1 MNTKPPS
8 PKFELTGE
16 QMGTILSHATR
27 EEAMALW
34 AEVADQIPAKSRP
47 KKEHRKPCDFCG
59 RERYLLKDRGKE
71 VCGFCIEQPDY
82 LALQRHNET
91 VERRLA
97 KQKDKP
103 KRKED
108 E

>member
-8 PKFELTGE
+8 P
-16 QMGTILSHATR
+16 
-27 EEAMALW
+27 EEALALW

-103 KRKED
+103 KHKED